1 MAQTYTRQSSFA
13 DGDTITAALFNNEFN
28 QLVNAFAYSSSS
40 SSSTGHQ
47 HDGTAGGGGNIGKIG
62 DIDFLNKITVSGN
75 TWEFYVEVSSAAAK
89 QLVLQDGAL
98 VPNADSD
105 LDLGTS
111 SLYFKDAYIDS
122 ITTTGNVAVGGNL
135 TVTGTTT
142 FNGGTLTLGD
152 SAADNVVFGADVDSN
167 IIPDDDDSYDL
178 GSSSQ
183 QWRNLFI
190 DGTANIDSLVA
201 DTADINGGTIDGAV
215 IGGASAAAITGTA
228 ITGTSFV
235 IGSANINEAEL
246 EILDGATV
254 TTAELNILDGVTATA
269 TELNAIAGVTATSA
283 ELNILDGVTSTA
295 AELNILDG
303 VTASATDINLI
314 DGITNGTVIASKA
327 IITDSNKDI
336 TGGRNITISGELDA
350 ATLDISGDADIDG
363 TLEADAITIGGVT
376 LAETISDTVGAMVT
390 SNTESGITVA
400 YQDADNTLDFTIGT
414 LNQDT
419 TGTAAVATTV
429 TITDNENT
437 NENNAL
443 IFTAGGDLDGGNL
456 GLESDGDLKYNP
468 STGTL
473 SVPNISVSGT
483 FSTVN
488 SVTMDANNAVIFEGS
503 TADAHETTLTS
514 IDATGDRTISLPN
527 VSGTIPVLAAVST
540 TAITSTPEELN
551 VLDGITAVVGELNA
565 LDIGSTA
572 VGTAVASKAVILDSN
587 KDYTGVRNFTL
598 SGELDAGSLDVSGD
612 ADIDG
617 TLEADAITVGGVTL
631 AETIQ
636 DTVGAMV
643 SSNTE
648 SGITVAYQDADG
660 TLDFTVTGGVVNEVV
675 DADGDTKIQVEESSD
690 EDTIRFDIAGTEQI
704 VLADGVLKPT
714 TDSDVDLGTSSLY
727 FKDAYIDTITTTG
740 VVNAASLD
748 ISGAIDVDGTTNLD
762 VVDID
767 GAVDMAS
774 TLTVAGVLTGASL
787 DISGDIDVDGTSNL
801 DVVDID
807 GAVDMAS
814 TLTVAGVLTGAS
826 LDISGD
832 IDVDGTTNLDVVDI
846 DGAVDMAST
855 LAVGGT
861 ATFTGL
867 VDAAIID
874 GVNFKVNGG
883 QGNDGQVLTS
893 TGSGAAWEDA
903 GGGVTF
909 KTFGTNSI
917 MVGDDGTG
925 SISGADNNTALG
937 LDVFAALTSGNDNT
951 AVGFDALSSVTDG
964 AANVAVGK
972 DAGKSIIGASN
983 NVVLGKNT
991 GSSINTGSTNI
1002 CIGVDTGDTLTT
1014 GNNNILLGNTARTS
1028 AADGANQISMGL
1040 VVTCV
1045 GDNNFT
1051 FGNQSTDSNIEFG
1064 ATSIT
1069 APSDIRLKE
1078 DIQDETIGLD
1088 FLNDLRPVTFIWKKE
1103 KDIPTEMK
1111 AYKENS
1117 EERTMNGKYNHGFI
1131 AQEVKA
1137 TIEKHGLKEGFD
1149 MWQEDEADGRQRVA
1163 PSAAV
1168 PLMIKAIQELSTK
1181 VNELQEQLNSKE

>member
-1 MAQTYTRQSSFA
+1 M
-13 DGDTITAALFNNEFN
+13 N
-28 QLVNAFAYSSSS
+28 
-40 SSSTGHQ
+40 
-47 HDGTAGGGGNIGKIG
+47 
-62 DIDFLNKITVSGN
+62 
-75 TWEFYVEVSSAAAK
+75 
-89 QLVLQDGAL
+89 
-98 VPNADSD
+98 
-105 LDLGTS
+105 
-111 SLYFKDAYIDS
+111 
-122 ITTTGNVAVGGNL
+122 
-135 TVTGTTT
+135 
-142 FNGGTLTLGD
+142 
-152 SAADNVVFGADVDSN
+152 
-167 IIPDDDDSYDL
+167 
-178 GSSSQ
+178 
-183 QWRNLFI
+183 
-190 DGTANIDSLVA
+190 
-201 DTADINGGTIDGAV
+201 
-215 IGGASAAAITGTA
+215 
-228 ITGTSFV
+228 
-235 IGSANINEAEL
+235 
-246 EILDGATV
+246 
-254 TTAELNILDGVTATA
+254 
-269 TELNAIAGVTATSA
+269 
-283 ELNILDGVTSTA
+283 
-295 AELNILDG
+295 
-303 VTASATDINLI
+303 
-314 DGITNGTVIASKA
+314 
-327 IITDSNKDI
+327 
-336 TGGRNITISGELDA
+336 
-350 ATLDISGDADIDG
+350 
-363 TLEADAITIGGVT
+363 
-376 LAETISDTVGAMVT
+376 
-390 SNTESGITVA
+390 
-400 YQDADNTLDFTIGT
+400 
-414 LNQDT
+414 
-419 TGTAAVATTV
+419 
-429 TITDNENT
+429 
-437 NENNAL
+437 
-443 IFTAGGDLDGGNL
+443 
-456 GLESDGDLKYNP
+456 
-468 STGTL
+468 
-473 SVPNISVSGT
+473 
-483 FSTVN
+483 
-488 SVTMDANNAVIFEGS
+488 ANNAVIFEGA

-514 IDATGDRTISLPN
+514 IDATADRTISLPN

-787 DISGDIDVDGTSNL
+787 DISGDIDVDGT
-801 DVVDID
+801 
-807 GAVDMAS
+807 
-814 TLTVAGVLTGAS
+814 
-826 LDISGD
+826 
-832 IDVDGTTNLDVVDI
+832 TNLDVVDI

-909 KTFGTNSI
+909 KAFGTNSI

-925 SISGADNNTALG
+925 TISGADNNTALG
-937 LDVFAALTSGNDNT
+937 LDVFAALTSGTENT

-964 AANVAVGK
+964 GANVAVGK
-972 DAGKSIIGASN
+972 DAGKSIIGGSN

-1002 CIGVDTGDTLTT
+1002 CIGVDTGDTLTS

-1028 AADGANQISMGL
+1028 AAGGANQISMGL

-1137 TIEKHGLKEGFD
+1137 SIEKHGLKNGFD